1 MVFNA
6 MIALEHSANDPN
18 GELAAAET
26 QTQRLHPA
34 GPSKPPGI
42 KKRATTS
49 MLRKRATCA
58 AITAL

>member
-6 MIALEHSANDPN
+6 MIAHEHSANDPN

-42 KKRATTS
+42 KKRGYYIYVTEACN
-49 MLRKRATCA
+49 LRCD
-58 AITAL
+58 